1 MVPGSTGRVLREA
14 LEDLLADGSI
24 QRPAGRQDPI
34 QDLAAEDLLQLT
46 PKGRQ
51 RLDEDDV

>member
-14 LEDLLADGSI
+14 LEDLMADGSI
-24 QRPAGRQDPI
+24 QGPAGRQDQI